1 MQLIKCAATSRSP
14 GSRQRI
20 DGSAPQL
27 LFWRQQPVTLR
38 ATHRSVV
45 SPLAAVPVAV
55 LAAASSPASLA
66 TFAAIRL
73 ASSRVRLSSPSMAGM
88 ALLMPVNRAGAV
100 EYEIDENNGIK
111 A

>member
-1 MQLIKCAATSRSP
+1 MSPQRAAP
-14 GSRQRI
+14 G
-20 DGSAPQL
+20 
-27 LFWRQQPVTLR
+27 
-38 ATHRSVV
+38 
-45 SPLAAVPVAV
+45 
-55 LAAASSPASLA
+55 SLA

-73 ASSRVRLSSPSMAGM
+73 ASSRGQTDGSPSMAGI